1 MNKDK
6 EKEPLGFNENLKN
19 DQILV
24 SESICRICLDSSS
37 EGLISPCKCK
47 GTGKFCHEKC
57 LKTWILLK
65 YSTGS
70 VPKCEVCGSEY
81 NLRLEYEWK
90 VNFKRGL
97 LEKFSYCCSI
107 PILISV
113 MITFVVIISIIA
125 QSHSIDFEDHLLSS
139 ILILVFC
146 TLPGIVVLIFLTRS
160 IRFALLYKEIKDV
173 VILNLT

>member
-1 MNKDK
+1 MNQDI
-6 EKEPLGFNENLKN
+6 EKEPLESNENLASP
-19 DQILV
+19 QTTASELV
-24 SESICRICLDSSS
+24 CRICLDSSS
-37 EGLISPCKCK
+37 EVLISPCKCK

-57 LKTWILLK
+57 LKTWILTK
-65 YSTGS
+65 YSIGS
-70 VPKCEVCGSEY
+70 APKCEVCGSEY

-113 MITFVVIISIIA
+113 MIALVVIVSIIA
-125 QSHSIDFEDHLLSS
+125 ESNGINFKDHLLSS

-146 TLPGIVVLIFLTRS
+146 LIPAIVILVFLIRS
-160 IRFALLYKEIKDV
+160 IRFALLYKEVKDL
-173 VILNLT
+173 VILNLP